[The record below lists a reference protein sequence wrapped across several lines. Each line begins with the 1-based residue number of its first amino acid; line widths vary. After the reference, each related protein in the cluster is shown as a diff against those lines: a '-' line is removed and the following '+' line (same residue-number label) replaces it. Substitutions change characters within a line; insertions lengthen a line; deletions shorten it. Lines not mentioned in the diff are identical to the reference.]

1 MKIET
6 KKKLTKE
13 WFIKLQNIICNNVE
27 QLEREYGSNIKF
39 KRNKWKYGEFR
50 TIKGEVVEKGGVA
63 FSNVIGKFPKE
74 FAKTIPGT
82 KNNTYFWSSGVS
94 VVFHPKNPKVPA
106 MHFNTRFICTQKKWF
121 GGGMDVTPCLV
132 DVKEKYKIKII
143 SALTINNKDDVNQYK
158 KYETISDIILFDG
171 KGYEKSIGFNHKF
184 IESVP
189 NKISKMI
196 AGNIKIE
203 DISNFKNTKNYILDL
218 SGALEKEKGVKDI
231 NKIDKLL
238 NSVHNN

>member
-1 MKIET
+1 M
-6 KKKLTKE
+6 
-13 WFIKLQNIICNNVE
+13 
-27 QLEREYGSNIKF
+27 
-39 KRNKWKYGEFR
+39 
-50 TIKGEVVEKGGVA
+50 IKGIKICGVTDLKTLNYIIEHPYPPQFIGFVTNYKKSKRYVEFEKL
-63 FSNVIGKFPKE
+63 KE
-74 FAKTIPGT
+74 LINIDKRGINF
-82 KNNTYFWSSGVS
+82 VS
-94 VVFHPKNPKVPA
+94 VLVNPDDEILEMIKNLK
-106 MHFNTRFICTQKKWF
+106 FDYYQLY
-121 GGGMDVTPCLV
+121 DVNPETTKLI
-132 DVKEKYKIKII
+132 KEKYKIKII
-143 SALTINNKDDVNQYK
+143 SALTINNKDDVGQYK

-203 DISNFKNTKNYILDL
+203 DISNFKNTKDYILDL

>member
-1 MKIET
+1 M
-6 KKKLTKE
+6 
-13 WFIKLQNIICNNVE
+13 
-27 QLEREYGSNIKF
+27 
-39 KRNKWKYGEFR
+39 
-50 TIKGEVVEKGGVA
+50 IKGIK
-63 FSNVIGKFPKE
+63 IC
-74 FAKTIPGT
+74 
-82 KNNTYFWSSGVS
+82 GVS
-94 VVFHPKNPKVPA
+94 DLKTLNYIIEHPYPPQFIGFVTNYKKSKRYVEFEKLKELINIDKRGINFVSVLVNPDDEILEMIKNLK
-106 MHFNTRFICTQKKWF
+106 FDYYQLY
-121 GGGMDVTPCLV
+121 DVNPETTKLI
-132 DVKEKYKIKII
+132 KEKYKIKII